1 MLESQR
7 NEDLDILIVDD
18 LEDNRT
24 LLRLDIED
32 EIPGTRIT
40 EAIGGEMALN
50 TLSSQDF
57 SVVICDL
64 MMPDIDGFSLYEQY
78 KRRQPKRVTP
88 FIFLSANKQKESAEK
103 GIKLG
108 AFDYITKPYDL
119 NELIGKI
126 KNLAK
131 LKALT
136 DSLLATQTEL
146 LESNQSLKNYIREKD
161 EYLGMIGHDL
171 KTPVMSIIGLSEE
184 LLESSIKSKEQNTI
198 LEAIRNSAH
207 EIEFMSKKI
216 TGVTTDDGG
225 IFSLSKSDVDVN
237 QLIDEVL
244 MAYVILAKQK
254 GIEVGISYVKNS
266 PKFKLDRDKLRQC
279 VSNLFYNAVKFTPK
293 HGCIGV
299 KASLRN
305 NTLKI
310 QVEDSGIGIPEELK
324 SELFVKYSPAQ
335 RTGTEN
341 EKGSGLGLS
350 IVKRYTELMNG
361 KVDLKSK
368 LGEGSIFTLIFD
380 HVETT

>member
-1 MLESQR
+1 MLDSQR

-40 EAIGGEMALN
+40 EAVGGETALSI
-50 TLSSQDF
+50 LEIQDF

-64 MMPDIDGFSLYEQY
+64 MMPDIDGFTLYELY
-78 KRRQPKRVTP
+78 KKRLPKRVTP

-126 KNLAK
+126 RNLAR
-131 LKALT
+131 LKSLT

-146 LESNQSLKNYIREKD
+146 IESNQSLKNYIREKD

-171 KTPVMSIIGLSEE
+171 KTPVMSIMGLSEE
-184 LLESSIKSKEQNTI
+184 LLESNGENGEIKSI
-198 LEAIRNSAH
+198 LEAIRNSAN
-207 EIEFMSKKI
+207 EIGFMSKKI

-225 IFSLSKSDVDVN
+225 IFSLSESEVDVN

-244 MAYVILAKQK
+244 MAYIILAKQK
-254 GIEVGISYVKNS
+254 GIEVAISYIQNS
-266 PKFKLDRDKLRQC
+266 PIFWMDRDKLRQC

-299 KASLRN
+299 KASYKDDCLV
-305 NTLKI
+305 I
-310 QVEDSGIGIPEELK
+310 SVEDSGIGIPEEMR
-324 SELFVKYSPAQ
+324 SELFIKYSPAQ
-335 RTGTEN
+335 RVGTEN

-350 IVKRYTELMNG
+350 IVKRYTEMMGGTVQLTSELG
-361 KVDLKSK
+361 K
-368 LGEGSIFTLIFD
+368 GSNFTLVFD
-380 HVETT
+380 HIKTI

>member
-1 MLESQR
+1 MLDSQR

-40 EAIGGEMALN
+40 EAVGGEMALN
-50 TLSSQDF
+50 ILEIHDF

-64 MMPDIDGFSLYEQY
+64 MMPDIDGFTLYELY
-78 KRRQPKRVTP
+78 KNKLPKRVTP

-126 KNLAK
+126 RNLAR
-131 LKALT
+131 LKSLT

-146 LESNQSLKNYIREKD
+146 IESNQSLKNYIREKD

-171 KTPVMSIIGLSEE
+171 KTPVMSIMGLSEE
-184 LLESSIKSKEQNTI
+184 LLESNEENGERKSI
-198 LEAIRNSAH
+198 LEAIRNSAN
-207 EIEFMSKKI
+207 EIGFMSKKI

-225 IFSLSKSDVDVN
+225 IFSLSESEVDVN

-244 MAYVILAKQK
+244 MAYIILAKQK
-254 GIEVGISYVKNS
+254 GIEVAISYIKDS
-266 PKFKLDRDKLRQC
+266 PKFWMDRDKLRQC

-299 KASLRN
+299 KASFKNESLI
-305 NTLKI
+305 I
-310 QVEDSGIGIPEELK
+310 QVEDSGIGIPDELK
-324 SELFVKYSPAQ
+324 SDLFVKYSPAQ
-335 RTGTEN
+335 RSGTED

-350 IVKRYTELMNG
+350 IVKRYTEMMGG
-361 KVDLKSK
+361 KVLLNSI
-368 LGEGSIFTLIFD
+368 LGKGSLFTLIFD
-380 HVETT
+380 HIKTM